1 MHRTLDEIPE
11 RFQLPAPD
19 RGVWTQEHLRERAKR
34 PTLVMGGRKAGKSRV
49 VYFSPNLELI
59 LFRRGRIGDV
69 LLFVGVCV
77 VGRGGKRWN

>member
-59 LFRRGRIGDV
+59 LFRRGRVGDA
-69 LLFVGVCV
+69 LLLVCV
-77 VGRGGKRWN
+77 CVEGVSVQGWK